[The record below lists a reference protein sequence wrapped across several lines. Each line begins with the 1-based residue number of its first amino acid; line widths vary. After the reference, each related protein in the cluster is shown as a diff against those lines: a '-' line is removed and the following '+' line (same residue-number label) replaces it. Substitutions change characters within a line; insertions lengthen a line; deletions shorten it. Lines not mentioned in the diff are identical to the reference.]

1 LEPVQ
6 YYNSI
11 EAYWE
16 RWLNMPK
23 TQEQMVQTIYEKV
36 VGLSNNPQD
45 NGLIGKVDNI
55 EKLLVSQNGA
65 IRLNAQNI
73 AVHANRIRN
82 IEKTLEEGIQPRFT
96 KKQYVAGGFGG
107 VSLVTTLIISLGKV
121 LGWF

>member
-1 LEPVQ
+1 
-6 YYNSI
+6 
-11 EAYWE
+11 
-16 RWLNMPK
+16 MPK